1 MSYNPSKHI
10 GGATALR
17 GNAGQRLPGHMTA
30 PPRAVPMYVTSLI
43 AQRKYQ
49 QRTILRRTK
58 RMRKATG
65 KVVSLVLA
73 LALVVT
79 SFSSTLAFAARK
91 TETGSATIDTN
102 KDLYLANINGNE
114 YDADEDGQALKEAEK
129 YFNLTEYIFNDAV
142 KLETY
147 DHIIVSDEDDDGVAD
162 GIEISQVTVS
172 GDNIV
177 KVTKLTSDNS
187 QGTKDDYIVSVRD
200 TKGTGKAT
208 LNVLLTAD
216 ATRGDDEITVR
227 GSVKINVTLLDAE
240 TPILAPSVQTT
251 PGKALDSFSGLKKN
265 YSKQQVSI
273 DGKNYYVTSNSAVVV
288 LPKTN
293 GSAIAHYVPQTLY
306 TKGESNATY
315 GTNENVYVIAA
326 TGTRNY
332 LPTVDGQNSVTYG
345 VLNPAVGNTVRLTAY
360 SVKAG
365 DTKDPSGNA
374 YMVVNKTVD
383 SVTVRV
389 ENKVVG
395 NVAEIDVGDGEYHDN
410 VNGKFADDDDQTLL
424 SKSKTYAEMADG
436 SYWDVTGAVVDDD
449 TDGLTITAGRVG
461 DVSADDA
468 VTVNDGTVG
477 NLVVSSGNIVLDGGS
492 LTSAKAETGDIEING
507 ATVGEVK
514 DAGVLTVTSGK
525 VTGAVSAD
533 EVMLNP
539 ANDEEPVSVG
549 AVSATKLTIDGTV
562 AAAAAGAFKMGNA
575 ENVDKEIVLI
585 GKNASVSAID
595 FDYRDGDLVFQNF
608 AGTVPAPTKA
618 SFTGYDMTGADI
630 RTNDD
635 EDEDDTNATVS
646 GNLVIQD
653 ITLDNGTVAFS
664 GNVKVDN
671 VNGGEA
677 TMVINAG
684 ALNITESIGT
694 SNTLKIA
701 DPADV
706 VAGTLVYTA
715 ASEIADESSF
725 IGYGF
730 DMKLVSGTST
740 DALVVDKTYFSGLTM
755 NKTEAKIVLNTSE
768 TFTASA
774 YPAGTSLPEGAYIK
788 FFLEGDE
795 NYVSGVDN
803 QNGTATIT
811 AKKYDATFD
820 VLNKA
825 TLKAQVYD
833 QYDIQLEEYGE
844 AVCYITVIEKPEVS
858 YISDTTGNVDVV
870 AGNTYQFKITSVDG
884 TVPQFAVA
892 NDGAV
897 FKLVAQSNE
906 GNDYFFKV
914 QAVGTVG
921 QVCGVYVNKEATPVA
936 TLTVSA
942 DYTCDTT
949 TVNVPVGGTYQVKI
963 TANSMPTLAAGN
975 SIYTVAFASQ
985 SGNDYFFKI
994 TATENAKA
1002 GDVVGFYINGGA
1014 RAFVATTV

>member
-1 MSYNPSKHI
+1 
-10 GGATALR
+10 
-17 GNAGQRLPGHMTA
+17 
-30 PPRAVPMYVTSLI
+30 
-43 AQRKYQ
+43 
-49 QRTILRRTK
+49 
-58 RMRKATG
+58 MRKATG

-79 SFSSTLAFAARK
+79 SFSSIAAFAATK
-91 TETGSATIDTN
+91 TETGTATVDTN
-102 KDLYLANINGNE
+102 KDLYLANTNGV
-114 YDADEDGQALKEAEK
+114 DEPKDGSK
-129 YFNLTEYIFNDAV
+129 YFNLTDYIFGDKV

-147 DHIIVSDEDDDGVAD
+147 DHIIVEDTNGQDQ
-162 GIEISQVTVS
+162 IKISQVTVS

-177 KVTKLTSDNS
+177 KVTKVTDNNAS
-187 QGTKDDYIVSVRD
+187 QYNAVKDDYIVSVRD
-200 TKGTGKAT
+200 TKGTGEAT

-216 ATRGDDEITVR
+216 SERGDDEITIR
-227 GSVKINVTLLDAE
+227 GSVKISVTLLDAK
-240 TPILAPSVQTT
+240 TPILAPSVQATD
-251 PGKALDSFSGLKKN
+251 GKPLDDFSGLQKN
-265 YSKQQVSI
+265 YTESDKVTVETK
-273 DGKNYYVTSNSAVVV
+273 DYYLTSGEVCVV
-288 LPKTN
+288 LPETN
-293 GSAIAHYVPQTLY
+293 GSAIAHYAAQNLY
-306 TKGESNATY
+306 SKGDSDDTY
-315 GTNENVYVIAA
+315 GTDDSVYVIAA

-332 LPTVDGQNSVTYG
+332 LETASESAVQSLDYG
-345 VLNPAVGNTVRLTAY
+345 VLNPSVGNTVRLTAY
-360 SVKAG
+360 SVKKG
-365 DTKDPSGNA
+365 DDNTN
-374 YMVVNKTVD
+374 MVVNKSVG

-395 NVAEIDVGDGEYHDN
+395 DVKEIDVGDGEEYDD
-410 VNGKFADDDDQTLL
+410 VNGEFEDTTLL

-436 SYWDVTGAVVDDD
+436 SYWDVTGAVVDDVD
-449 TDGLTITAGRVG
+449 STTGLTITAGRVG
-461 DVSADDA
+461 DVSADAA

-477 NLVVSSGNIVLDGGS
+477 NLVASAGDITLSGGS
-492 LTSAKAETGDIEING
+492 VTSAKAEAGNITIDG

-514 DAGVLTVTSGK
+514 DAGTVTVTSGK

-533 EVMLNP
+533 TVVLNP

-549 AVSATKLTIDGTV
+549 AVSAQYLTIDGTV
-562 AAAAAGAFKMGNA
+562 AAAAAGAFKMTSAG
-575 ENVDKEIVLI
+575 EITLI
-585 GKNASVSAID
+585 GKNASVSGID

-608 AGTVPAPTKA
+608 VGTVPAPTKA

-630 RTNDD
+630 RTTDD

-701 DPADV
+701 DPTDV

-949 TVNVPVGGTYQVKI
+949 TVNVAVGATYQVKI

-1014 RAFVATTV
+1014 RAFVATTI

>member
-1 MSYNPSKHI
+1 
-10 GGATALR
+10 
-17 GNAGQRLPGHMTA
+17 
-30 PPRAVPMYVTSLI
+30 
-43 AQRKYQ
+43 
-49 QRTILRRTK
+49 
-58 RMRKATG
+58 MRKATG

-102 KDLYLANINGNE
+102 KDLYLANTNGVKEPN
-114 YDADEDGQALKEAEK
+114 DADK
-129 YFNLTEYIFNDAV
+129 YFNLTNYIYDYGYGV

-147 DHIIVSDEDDDGVAD
+147 DHIEINTLDD
-162 GIEISQVTVS
+162 IKISQVTVS

-177 KVTKLTSDNS
+177 KVTKVTSSN
-187 QGTKDDYIVSVRD
+187 QGSYDDAEVDDYVVSVRD

-208 LNVLLTAD
+208 LNVLFTGD
-216 ATRGDDEITVR
+216 TNRGDDEITVR
-227 GSVKINVTLLDAE
+227 GSVKINVTLLDAK
-240 TPILAPSVQTT
+240 TAILAP
-251 PGKALDSFSGLKKN
+251 GKPADGKGVGDFSGLKKN
-265 YSKQQVSI
+265 YDADKVTVEE
-273 DGKNYYVTSNSAVVV
+273 GKDLVVATTSTAVVL
-288 LPKTN
+288 LPEAQ
-293 GSAIAHYVPQTLY
+293 GSAIATYVPQTVF
-306 TKGESNATY
+306 TKDDERDSY
-315 GTNENVYVIAA
+315 GNSEDNYVISA

-332 LPTVDGQNSVTYG
+332 LPAENDGDTEFTYG
-345 VLNPAVGNTVRLTAY
+345 VTEPAVGNTIRLTVSSLKKVTDGSKVSY
-360 SVKAG
+360 EI
-365 DTKDPSGNA
+365 
-374 YMVVNKTVD
+374 NKTVAQA
-383 SVTVRV
+383 TVKV

-395 NVAEIDVGDGEYHDN
+395 DIKGIDVGDGEKHSG
-410 VNGKFADDDDQTLL
+410 VNGKTEETLM
-424 SKSKTYAEMADG
+424 SKSKTYATFTDDQVWEI
-436 SYWDVTGAVVDDD
+436 TGGVVNDN

-461 DVSADDA
+461 DVT
-468 VTVNDGTVG
+468 VTGDVSVNDGTVG
-477 NLVVSSGNIVLDGGS
+477 NLVAKNGNISLEGGS
-492 LTSAKAETGDIEING
+492 LTSAKTASDGEDGFKGDIDVNG
-507 ATVGEVK
+507 ATVGEIK
-514 DAGVLTVTSGK
+514 DATNVNVTSGK
-525 VTGAVSAD
+525 VTGAVSAAD
-533 EVMLNP
+533 VSLNP

-549 AVSATKLTIDGTV
+549 AVSAQDLTIDGTV
-562 AAAAAGAFKMGNA
+562 AAAAAGAFKMSSKGVVTLKGDA
-575 ENVDKEIVLI
+575 
-585 GKNASVSAID
+585 ASVAGID
-595 FDYRDGDLVFQNF
+595 FDYRDGELTFINF

-618 SFTGYDMTGADI
+618 SFTGYSETGATI
-630 RTNDD
+630 NTNDD
-635 EDEDDTNATVS
+635 PDEDATNATVS
-646 GNLVIQD
+646 GNLVIEN
-653 ITLDNGTVAFS
+653 INLDNGTVAFN
-664 GNVKVDN
+664 GNVKVNN
-671 VNGGEA
+671 VGGGEA

-684 ALNITESIGT
+684 ALNVTESVAT
-694 SNTLKIA
+694 ANTLKLA

-725 IGYGF
+725 VGYGF

-774 YPAGTSLPEGAYIK
+774 YPNGTTLPEGAYIK
-788 FFLEGDE
+788 FFLDGDE

-803 QNGTATIT
+803 GNGTATIT

-825 TLKAQVYD
+825 TLTAQVYD

-844 AVCYITVIEKPEVS
+844 ATCAITVIEKPETTYV
-858 YISDTTGNVDVV
+858 SDTTGNVDVV
-870 AGNTYQFKITSVDG
+870 AGNTYQFKITSTDG
-884 TVPQFAVA
+884 SVPQFAVA
-892 NDGAV
+892 GDGSI

-906 GNDYFFKV
+906 GKDYFFKV

-949 TVNVPVGGTYQVKI
+949 TVNVAVGATYQVKI

-994 TATENAKA
+994 TATQNAKA
-1002 GDVVGFYINGGA
+1002 GDAVGFYINGA
-1014 RAFVATTV
+1014 PSPAFVATTV

>member
-1 MSYNPSKHI
+1 
-10 GGATALR
+10 
-17 GNAGQRLPGHMTA
+17 
-30 PPRAVPMYVTSLI
+30 
-43 AQRKYQ
+43 
-49 QRTILRRTK
+49 
-58 RMRKATG
+58 MRKATG

-102 KDLYLANINGNE
+102 KDLYLANTNGVKEPN
-114 YDADEDGQALKEAEK
+114 DEDK
-129 YFNLTEYIFNDAV
+129 YFNLTNYIYDYGYGV

-147 DHIIVSDEDDDGVAD
+147 DHIEINTLDD
-162 GIEISQVTVS
+162 IKISQVTVS

-177 KVTKLTSDNS
+177 KVTKVTSSNQGSYDN
-187 QGTKDDYIVSVRD
+187 TEVDDYVVSVRD

-208 LNVLLTAD
+208 LNVLFTGD
-216 ATRGDDEITVR
+216 TNRGDDEITVR
-227 GSVKINVTLLDAE
+227 GSVKINVTLLDAK
-240 TPILAPSVQTT
+240 TAILAPST
-251 PGKALDSFSGLKKN
+251 PADGKGVGDFSGLKKN
-265 YSKQQVSI
+265 YDADKVTVEK
-273 DGKNYYVTSNSAVVV
+273 GKDSVVATTSTAFV
-288 LPKTN
+288 LLPEAQ
-293 GSAIAHYVPQTLY
+293 GSAIATYVPQTVF
-306 TKGESNATY
+306 TKDDEAETY
-315 GTNENVYVIAA
+315 GSSEDNYVISA

-332 LPTVDGQNSVTYG
+332 LENIEASGAGAEKFTYG
-345 VLNPAVGNTVRLTAY
+345 VTEPAVGNTIRLTV
-360 SVKAG
+360 SSLKKVT
-365 DTKDPSGNA
+365 DGNDVS
-374 YMVVNKTVD
+374 YEINKTVAQA
-383 SVTVRV
+383 TVKV

-395 NVAEIDVGDGEYHDN
+395 NIKDIDVGDGEKHQN
-410 VNGKFADDDDQTLL
+410 VNGKGTEETLM
-424 SKSKTYAEMADG
+424 SKSKTYAEMKDG
-436 SYWDVTGAVVDDD
+436 SFWDVTGGVVDDIV
-449 TDGLTITAGRVG
+449 DGLTITAGRVG
-461 DVSADDA
+461 DVT
-468 VTVNDGTVG
+468 VTGDVSVNDGTVG
-477 NLVVSSGNIVLDGGS
+477 NLVAKNGNISLEGGS
-492 LTSAKAETGDIEING
+492 LTSAKTASDGDDGFKGNIDVNG
-507 ATVGEVK
+507 ATVGEIK
-514 DAGVLTVTSGK
+514 DATNVNVTSGK
-525 VTGAVSAD
+525 VTGAVSATN
-533 EVMLNP
+533 VYLNP

-549 AVSATKLTIDGTV
+549 AVTAENLTIDGSV
-562 AAAAAGAFKMGNA
+562 ASAAAGAFKMSSKGVITLKGDA
-575 ENVDKEIVLI
+575 
-585 GKNASVSAID
+585 ASVAGID
-595 FDYRDGDLVFQNF
+595 FDYRDGELTFINF

-618 SFTGYDMTGADI
+618 SFTGYSETGATI
-630 RTNDD
+630 NTNDD
-635 EDEDDTNATVS
+635 PDEDATNATVS
-646 GNLVIQD
+646 GNLVIEN
-653 ITLDNGTVAFS
+653 INLDNGTVAFN
-664 GNVKVDN
+664 GNVKVNN
-671 VNGGEA
+671 VGGGEA

-684 ALNITESIGT
+684 ALNVTESVAT
-694 SNTLKIA
+694 ANTLKLA

-725 IGYGF
+725 VGYGF

-825 TLKAQVYD
+825 TLTAQVYD

-844 AVCYITVIEKPEVS
+844 ATCAITVIEKPETTYV
-858 YISDTTGNVDVV
+858 SDTTGNVNVV
-870 AGNTYQFKITSVDG
+870 AGNTYQFKITSTNG
-884 TVPQFAVA
+884 AVPQFAVA
-892 NDGAV
+892 GDGSI

-949 TVNVPVGGTYQVKI
+949 TVNVAVGATYQVKI

-975 SIYTVAFASQ
+975 SIYSVAFASQ

-994 TATENAKA
+994 TATQNAKA
-1002 GDVVGFYINGGA
+1002 GDAVGFYINGA
-1014 RAFVATTV
+1014 PSPAFVATTV